1 MHAKSIAV
9 AMLLVLGA
17 AAPMA
22 IPASA
27 VQTAQPSGLQITDVK
42 VGNGPV
48 ATAGQPVTVNYTGW
62 LYVNGK
68 KGTKFDS
75 SFDHGQP
82 FTFQLGAGSVIPGWD
97 KGVAGMKV
105 GGERTLIIPPELGY
119 GATGTPGGPIPPNAT
134 LIFDVQLLKVGS

>member
-9 AMLLVLGA
+9 AMLLVLGT
-17 AAPMA
+17 AAPAATTAMA
-22 IPASA
+22 GE
-27 VQTAQPSGLQITDVK
+27 VAQPNGLKVTDVK
-42 VGNGPV
+42 VGSGDV
-48 ATAGQPVTVNYTGW
+48 ATPGHPVTVNYTGW
-62 LYVNGK
+62 LYVNGA

-75 SFDHGQP
+75 SLDHGQP
-82 FTFQLGAGSVIPGWD
+82 FTFPLGAGAVIPGWD

-134 LIFDVQLLKVGS
+134 LMFDVQLLKVGS

>member
-9 AMLLVLGA
+9 ALLLALGTAAPSATPSFA
-17 AAPMA
+17 AAA
-22 IPASA
+22 
-27 VQTAQPSGLQITDVK
+27 AQPAGLKITDVK
-42 VGNGPV
+42 VGNGAV
-48 ATAGQPVTVNYTGW
+48 AKAGQPVTVNYTGW
-62 LYVNGK
+62 LYVNGA
-68 KGTKFDS
+68 KGAKFDS

-82 FTFQLGAGSVIPGWD
+82 FTVPLGAGAVIPGWD